1 MRRALNIADG
11 RNSTGHAK
19 LDPMGSRPGADRPP
33 GDRQRS
39 RFVQDGDV
47 PVTIV
52 SRPKHRDGT
61 DLGAPS
67 INRISAAEAAMA
79 SERTARL
86 RAERALHEAHAII
99 HDLQTKQAH
108 AEFARV
114 EAAATREQALGA
126 LRASHLREQTALQEE
141 LAAERTQREA
151 AEAKLRE
158 AVAARERAEAARDRA
173 EEARE
178 RAERAQP
185 MRLAAAAEAK
195 PAPKRLVGPVVKAL
209 VTKPVK
215 RAAKT
220 ATTPRQPAPKPV
232 KWWIKKT
239 PKA

>member
-1 MRRALNIADG
+1 MRRALNVADG
-11 RNSTGHAK
+11 RNSAGHAK
-19 LDPMGSRPGADRPP
+19 LDHMGTRPSVDRPP
-33 GDRQRS
+33 GDRQRQ

-79 SERTARL
+79 TERTARL
-86 RAERALHEAHAII
+86 RAERALQEAHAVI

-108 AEFARV
+108 AEFARS
-114 EAAATREQALGA
+114 EAASAQQEALGA
-126 LRASHLREQTALQEE
+126 LRASHLREQAALQEE
-141 LAAERTQREA
+141 LAAERTAREA
-151 AEAKLRE
+151 AEAKLLE
-158 AVAARERAEAARDRA
+158 AVAARERAE
-173 EEARE
+173 EARE
-178 RAERAQP
+178 RAEQARP
-185 MRLAAAAEAK
+185 PLAAAAPE
-195 PAPKRLVGPVVKAL
+195 PKRRMAPMVKAL

-215 RAAKT
+215 RVAKAAS
-220 ATTPRQPAPKPV
+220 TPRQPAPKPV